1 MARPCPPR
9 GCAPRLVRGLGL
21 LVLAAGLVGC
31 VTPSADPRAVRR
43 LDPAE
48 LERIEAARPGRP
60 LSLDE
65 VVALARQGRP
75 VSEQLEVLRSTGTRH
90 ALTPSEAL
98 RLKEKGVAPEVLD
111 ALAEAQARWARDEAT
126 ADKVRREQAAQV
138 ATEKAR
144 AEAYRR
150 AWRDAEWNSSLYL
163 NHGAPFGSPYYRYGR
178 PWGPGGFGWG
188 IRYGR

>member
-1 MARPCPPR
+1 MARRYPFR
-9 GCAPRLVRGLGL
+9 GGAPRMARGLGMVL
-21 LVLAAGLVGC
+21 LAVGVAGC
-31 VTPSADPRAVRR
+31 VTPSADPRALRR

-48 LERIEAARPGRP
+48 LARIEAARPGRP

-75 VSEQLEVLRSTGTRH
+75 VAEQLEVLRSTGTRH

-98 RLKEKGVAPEVLD
+98 RLQAQGVAPEVLD
-111 ALAEAQARWARDEAT
+111 ALAEAQARWAQDEAT
-126 ADKVRREQAAQV
+126 ADKVRREQAAQA
-138 ATEKAR
+138 ATERAR

-163 NHGAPFGSPYYRYGR
+163 NYGAPFGSPYYRYGR
-178 PWGPGGFGWG
+178 PWGPGGLGWG